1 MKTNKAFFL
10 QNFQKATDVL
20 YKESKDELYRKLL
33 ETYEEKKRTGLSTDL
48 LDKLKRRRRLRRMRH
63 QRRSSKRHRKLSI
76 SQMMMS
82 PPFRNT
88 YLHILTGF
96 FLHSLYKVDLS
107 IVKSVIG
114 LTGVHV
120 AKLVALE
127 NQKEL
132 EKL

>member
-10 QNFQKATDVL
+10 LNFQKATDVL

-88 YLHILTGF
+88 YIF
-96 FLHSLYKVDLS
+96 
-107 IVKSVIG
+107 
-114 LTGVHV
+114 
-120 AKLVALE
+120 
-127 NQKEL
+127 
-132 EKL
+132 

>member
-1 MKTNKAFFL
+1 MKIHKAFFL
-10 QNFQKATDVL
+10 LNFQKATDVL

-88 YLHILTGF
+88 YIHILTGF

>member
-1 MKTNKAFFL
+1 MKIHKAFFL
-10 QNFQKATDVL
+10 LNFQKATDVL

>member
-10 QNFQKATDVL
+10 LNFQKATDVL

>member
-1 MKTNKAFFL
+1 MKIHKAFFL
-10 QNFQKATDVL
+10 LNFQKATDVL

-76 SQMMMS
+76 SQMMRS

-88 YLHILTGF
+88 YIFTGF
-96 FLHSLYKVDLS
+96 FLHSLDKVDLS

>member
-1 MKTNKAFFL
+1 MNTNKAFFL
-10 QNFQKATDVL
+10 LYFQKATDVL

-88 YLHILTGF
+88 YILTGF

>member
-1 MKTNKAFFL
+1 MNTNKAFFL
-10 QNFQKATDVL
+10 LYFQKATDVL

-82 PPFRNT
+82 PPFRNNT
-88 YLHILTGF
+88 YILTGF